1 MYGKFRQ
8 TLMSIGSKVLISLLV
23 LSFAVWGIGDRL
35 NFGAGNATTVA
46 TVGEQEIGRQAYVNE
61 VQRQVSRLRRV
72 LGNNVTED
80 QIRAMGVNQR
90 VLENMIRQA
99 VLIEGARDMGLIV
112 SEDTLAREIRTDSR
126 FRGAGGEFSR
136 ARFDRILYDNGYGE
150 STFVN
155 QFRADLIR
163 SQLLSGI
170 VNGQTAPKSMAKAIH
185 AYRME
190 RRIADVV
197 SIPNRNLVVIARPT
211 GGELAKY
218 HKDNAPR
225 FTAPEYRNFSLVR
238 LQIEDV
244 LDEVSVAED
253 KLRDAYQDRLN
264 EFTVPELRTIK
275 QILLGTEADAQKA
288 HAALS
293 SGGPFNK
300 VAADIA
306 KMDPDSTELGELS
319 RRQLPVPALADAAF
333 ALALSSVSQPIQS
346 DLGWHILKVTKISP
360 LKVRNFEE
368 VRDQLQ
374 KEMAAELAVDVLF
387 KLANNFEDALGGGD
401 TLSEAARRLN
411 FKVSRFTG
419 INRAGTRELG
429 KPVAGLDPEALRVAF
444 ETEENY
450 DSPLISAGES
460 GYFVVHL
467 DKVTPPALRPLDK
480 VRSQVRDALLTE
492 KRAEMAGKRAET
504 LVKDIEAG
512 KSLADVV
519 KSFGATRWT
528 SKAFTRTGDGLERRL
543 PGAVVAQIF
552 AGRRGQA
559 VTAGAGE
566 DQVIAVLTN
575 IERANPL
582 ADKEG
587 AAQIRA
593 QLNQGIGGD
602 LTAQLAAALRS
613 RFGVSVN
620 QAALNA
626 PLRRGGGRG
635 R

>member
-1 MYGKFRQ
+1 
-8 TLMSIGSKVLISLLV
+8 
-23 LSFAVWGIGDRL
+23 
-35 NFGAGNATTVA
+35 
-46 TVGEQEIGRQAYVNE
+46 
-61 VQRQVSRLRRV
+61 
-72 LGNNVTED
+72 
-80 QIRAMGVNQR
+80 
-90 VLENMIRQA
+90 
-99 VLIEGARDMGLIV
+99 
-112 SEDTLAREIRTDSR
+112 TLAREIRTDSR

-319 RRQLPVPALADAAF
+319 RGQLPVPALADAAF
-333 ALALSSVSQPIQS
+333 
-346 DLGWHILKVTKISP
+346 
-360 LKVRNFEE
+360 E
-368 VRDQLQ
+368 V
-374 KEMAAELAVDVLF
+374 
-387 KLANNFEDALGGGD
+387 GD
-401 TLSEAARRLN
+401 R
-411 FKVSRFTG
+411 
-419 INRAGTRELG
+419 
-429 KPVAGLDPEALRVAF
+429 
-444 ETEENY
+444 
-450 DSPLISAGES
+450 
-460 GYFVVHL
+460 
-467 DKVTPPALRPLDK
+467 
-480 VRSQVRDALLTE
+480 
-492 KRAEMAGKRAET
+492 
-504 LVKDIEAG
+504 
-512 KSLADVV
+512 
-519 KSFGATRWT
+519 
-528 SKAFTRTGDGLERRL
+528 
-543 PGAVVAQIF
+543 GAVVVRPD
-552 AGRRGQA
+552 GH
-559 VTAGAGE
+559 V
-566 DQVIAVLTN
+566 VW
-575 IERANPL
+575 
-582 ADKEG
+582 
-587 AAQIRA
+587 
-593 QLNQGIGGD
+593 
-602 LTAQLAAALRS
+602 RS
-613 RFGVSVN
+613 RIGPSEVDRLRTFLVRRWESVYPDIPAGVNLYSVK
-620 QAALNA
+620 AEE
-626 PLRRGGGRG
+626 R
-635 R
+635 